1 MPAPDHLQPPGSA
14 PTRPGAPA
22 LTSDAR
28 REKQRGV
35 LLASAGYALALVIIY
50 LLSLYMSQPLPLA
63 HWTVLIGGTL
73 IVQAVLWAATTL
85 GLDVR
90 LGWDPHYVYV
100 PMLANALVLSA
111 YIYFVPP
118 ARMMLLMGWFA
129 SLGFVA
135 GLIGFSGVAAL
146 SVVMTVGYLAAL
158 ALRRAEGLEMFV
170 PFEMLVAFVFLA
182 VNLYIGVIYERL
194 QRQRDENRTL
204 RRELHEQAITD
215 PLTGLFNRRQ
225 FEYFLRIE
233 VSRIQR
239 YGGQTTLAIIDLD
252 FFKAYNDRFGHVA
265 GDLIL
270 KELANVMQRQIR
282 SSDLLARY
290 GGEEFALVMPGFAKQ
305 TALIVL
311 ERLRRA
317 VEDHPFKDEQIMPR
331 GNLTVSIGVA
341 SCPDDGKDFE
351 SLVRRA
357 DEALY
362 AAKESGRNLVHIA
375 ATS

>member
-35 LLASAGYALALVIIY
+35 LLASAGYVLALVIIY

-63 HWTVLIGGTL
+63 HWMVLIGGTL
-73 IVQAVLWAATTL
+73 IVQAVLWAAPTL

-146 SVVMTVGYLAAL
+146 SVV
-158 ALRRAEGLEMFV
+158 
-170 PFEMLVAFVFLA
+170 
-182 VNLYIGVIYERL
+182 
-194 QRQRDENRTL
+194 
-204 RRELHEQAITD
+204 
-215 PLTGLFNRRQ
+215 
-225 FEYFLRIE
+225 
-233 VSRIQR
+233 
-239 YGGQTTLAIIDLD
+239 
-252 FFKAYNDRFGHVA
+252 
-265 GDLIL
+265 
-270 KELANVMQRQIR
+270 
-282 SSDLLARY
+282 
-290 GGEEFALVMPGFAKQ
+290 
-305 TALIVL
+305 
-311 ERLRRA
+311 
-317 VEDHPFKDEQIMPR
+317 
-331 GNLTVSIGVA
+331 
-341 SCPDDGKDFE
+341 
-351 SLVRRA
+351 
-357 DEALY
+357 
-362 AAKESGRNLVHIA
+362 
-375 ATS
+375 

>member
-1 MPAPDHLQPPGSA
+1 
-14 PTRPGAPA
+14 
-22 LTSDAR
+22 LTSDVR

-63 HWTVLIGGTL
+63 HWMVLIGGTL
-73 IVQAVLWAATTL
+73 IVQAVLWAAPTL

-194 QRQRDENRTL
+194 QRQRDENRIL

-305 TALIVL
+305 TAMIVL
-311 ERLRRA
+311 ERLRKA

-331 GNLTVSIGVA
+331 GNVTVSIGVA